1 MTYAN
6 KSAKELLAEEQAAK
20 AKKTATK
27 KSTKTTKNNDPNS
40 KAYPFRIYKVQSN
53 EATCC

>member
-20 AKKTATK
+20 AKKTK
-27 KSTKTTKNNDPNS
+27 KSTKTTKA
-40 KAYPFRIYKVQSN
+40 K
-53 EATCC
+53 